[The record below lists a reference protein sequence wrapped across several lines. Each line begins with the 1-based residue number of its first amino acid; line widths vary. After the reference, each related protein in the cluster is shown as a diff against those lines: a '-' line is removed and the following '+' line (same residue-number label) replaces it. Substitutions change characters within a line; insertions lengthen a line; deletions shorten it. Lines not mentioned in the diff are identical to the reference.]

1 MKTILRAAAL
11 SASTLLAM
19 AQAAPAPS
27 SGAAGAAPK
36 ESWAIATR
44 ANEHRTIIYRY
55 IDELG
60 PKAGERAFQRER
72 VTLRWHY
79 DADANNGMPTDADK
93 AGMDELEDL
102 LDPVVERDG
111 FSNLA
116 LVTTGEGDRVWIWY
130 ARSGADFRERM
141 ARAMRGHGP
150 YPVEVDV
157 ATDPGWTAYED
168 VVGSVRR

>member
-1 MKTILRAAAL
+1 M
-11 SASTLLAM
+11 
-19 AQAAPAPS
+19 
-27 SGAAGAAPK
+27 

-44 ANEHRTIIYRY
+44 TNEHRTFIYRY
-55 IDELG
+55 IDDLG
-60 PKAGERAFQRER
+60 PKAGERASQRER

-79 DADANNGMPTDADK
+79 DADANNGMPSDADK

-130 ARSGADFRERM
+130 AQSGADFRERM
-141 ARAMRGHGP
+141 ARATRGHGP

-157 ATDPGWTAYED
+157 AVRPGL
-168 VVGSVRR
+168 VGLRGRRRRPATLSPRHLAVGIANSAPLPIDAGQRCITLFCFV

>member
-1 MKTILRAAAL
+1 MLRAAAL
-11 SASTLLAM
+11 SALSLFATVR
-19 AQAAPAPS
+19 AATAPS
-27 SGAAGAAPK
+27 SDAASAAPK

-44 ANEHRTIIYRY
+44 TNEHRTFIYRY
-55 IDELG
+55 IDDLG
-60 PKAGERAFQRER
+60 PKAGERASQRER

-79 DADANNGMPTDADK
+79 DADANNGMPGDADK

-157 ATDPGWTAYED
+157 ASDPGWTAYED
-168 VVGSVRR
+168 VVVGLRR